1 MAEKITVAGME
12 TAVITTARK
21 RKKEIRI
28 NLEINNPG
36 HAHKVNHA
44 HKVLPDHKASNQ
56 GNRGTNP
63 DNKAIRS
70 DATSKKIVNEEMDN
84 VLIEVPDPTIHPD
97 HKERNQP
104 EMKNQPKNKT
114 SLLKSLI
121 LLFIASFYTA
131 CDEQT
136 VYHSFNPCQR
146 KAGSGMTHYSSMFRL
161 QTPLHSTMYP

>member
-1 MAEKITVAGME
+1 MAEKITVAEME
-12 TAVITTARK
+12 MAVITTARK

-28 NLEINNPG
+28 NLEINNPD

-44 HKVLPDHKASNQ
+44 HKVPPDHKESNQ

-84 VLIEVPDPTIHPD
+84 VLIEVPGPTIHPD

-104 EMKNQPKNKT
+104 EMKNLLKNKT

-121 LLFIASFYTA
+121 LQASTQPAMNRLYIIL
-131 CDEQT
+131 
-136 VYHSFNPCQR
+136 FNPCQR

>member
-1 MAEKITVAGME
+1 MYKEIRSVAGME

-70 DATSKKIVNEEMDN
+70 DATSKK
-84 VLIEVPDPTIHPD
+84 
-97 HKERNQP
+97 
-104 EMKNQPKNKT
+104 
-114 SLLKSLI
+114 S
-121 LLFIASFYTA
+121 
-131 CDEQT
+131 
-136 VYHSFNPCQR
+136 
-146 KAGSGMTHYSSMFRL
+146 
-161 QTPLHSTMYP
+161 

>member
-1 MAEKITVAGME
+1 ME

-28 NLEINNPG
+28 NLEINNPD

-63 DNKAIRS
+63 DYKAIRS

-84 VLIEVPDPTIHPD
+84 VL
-97 HKERNQP
+97 
-104 EMKNQPKNKT
+104 
-114 SLLKSLI
+114 
-121 LLFIASFYTA
+121 
-131 CDEQT
+131 
-136 VYHSFNPCQR
+136 
-146 KAGSGMTHYSSMFRL
+146 
-161 QTPLHSTMYP
+161 